1 MGDKDE
7 EAEEEE
13 EEKGVDIAF
22 LSHPKHRDCPEH
34 LLHTCETTETTR
46 SKVMTQDPQLVS

>member
-7 EAEEEE
+7 EAEEKE
-13 EEKGVDIAF
+13 EEKGVDVAF
-22 LSHPKHRDCPEH
+22 LSRPKCHDCSEH
-34 LLHTCETTETTR
+34 WLHTCEATETTS